1 MGEPGLLNDQSV
13 QVPLGSERKYTTIS
27 IPTQLYKNVE
37 KVIENT
43 GFRSVTE
50 FIVFVTRETLA
61 GNQGTV
67 VDRLKA
73 LGYLE

>member
-1 MGEPGLLNDQSV
+1 LVASGQS
-13 QVPLGSERKYTTIS
+13 LERKYTTIS

-37 KVIENT
+37 QRIENT

-61 GNQGTV
+61 GDEGTV
-67 VDRLKA
+67 VERLRA
-73 LGYLE
+73 LGYIE

>member
-1 MGEPGLLNDQSV
+1 MDDAVDAQTTRLTPDNR
-13 QVPLGSERKYTTIS
+13 PERKYTTIS

-37 KVIENT
+37 AAIEGT

-61 GNQGTV
+61 ADQSSV

-73 LGYLE
+73 LGYIE

>member
-1 MGEPGLLNDQSV
+1 MVASGQS
-13 QVPLGSERKYTTIS
+13 LERKYTTIS

-37 KVIENT
+37 QRIENT

-61 GNQGTV
+61 GDEGTV
-67 VDRLKA
+67 VERLRA
-73 LGYLE
+73 LGYIE